1 MVEIGEMN
9 LSIKTPKNMATS
21 NELLDGLVLIAK
33 SDKVINPVMHISKK
47 HMKINL
53 VSPLDKKTLILN
65 DKANFR
71 LKTQETTLARRKRT
85 TLAQSLY
92 LAEIKQAKVLTLP
105 PKVSKIVPAK
115 VEQTM
120 RVNTSAEYVFRD
132 RVTGKVVSKQQV
144 GSLPHLY
151 R

>member
-1 MVEIGEMN
+1 
-9 LSIKTPKNMATS
+9 MATS
-21 NELLDGLVLIAK
+21 NELLHGRVLIAK

-65 DKANFR
+65 NKANFR

-105 PKVSKIVPAK
+105 TKVSKIVPAK
-115 VEQTM
+115 GERVM

-132 RVTGKVVSKQQV
+132 RVTGKVVSKQQI

>member
-1 MVEIGEMN
+1 
-9 LSIKTPKNMATS
+9 MATS

>member
-1 MVEIGEMN
+1 
-9 LSIKTPKNMATS
+9 
-21 NELLDGLVLIAK
+21 
-33 SDKVINPVMHISKK
+33 
-47 HMKINL
+47 MKINL

-92 LAEIKQAKVLTLP
+92 LAEIKQAKVLTLL

-115 VEQTM
+115 VERVM

-132 RVTGKVVSKQQV
+132 RVTGKVVSKQQI